1 MRFVLLSHVW
11 CIYFR
16 RFWVNKS
23 SMRKIICSTVLPQN
37 QDKVIHTWC
46 TTFTLYSLFLHFKE
60 EDRRIQTKLI
70 MMARWTAAST
80 SIQTWLLVFH
90 FLHPKHEKC
99 KVLFS
104 TAVLTFW
111 STLMRWYLNLWEGFS
126 HYIGSNKRINC
137 PHNTDVR
144 YLVMLTVDRSLISP
158 CSSLLAWERRGLWE
172 SFTHWYYLLL
182 YRYFRSVSAPSSF
195 LKQ

>member
-1 MRFVLLSHVW
+1 MRFLLLSHVW

-111 STLMRWYLNLWEGFS
+111 STLMRWFLNLWEGS
-126 HYIGSNKRINC
+126 SQHRC
-137 PHNTDVR
+137 Q
-144 YLVMLTVDRSLISP
+144 IS
-158 CSSLLAWERRGLWE
+158 CNAYCWRGA
-172 SFTHWYYLLL
+172 L
-182 YRYFRSVSAPSSF
+182 YRPALAYWHENGGVNGKVLPTDTIYSCTGILDLCQLPHHF
-195 LKQ
+195 